1 MSVEI
6 KVPTLPESVAD
17 ATVVAWH
24 KKAGDPVT
32 RDEVLVEIETDKV
45 VLEVPAVA
53 DGILESIAAEEGATV
68 TAEELLGSIAE
79 GGAAAAP
86 ASPAAV
92 APASESASAEP
103 TAVNSAEDEDPQTSP
118 AVRKLVAEHGL
129 DLQDITGTGKNGR
142 ILKEDVEAYIASS
155 AKAPTTA
162 PQAAVALDNSER
174 AEKRVPMSRMRARIS
189 DRLLEATQTTAMLTT
204 FNEVD
209 MKPFMDFRAQY
220 KDRFEK
226 THGQRLGF
234 MSIFVKAATEA
245 LKRFP
250 DINASLDGKDV
261 VYHGY
266 CDVGVAV
273 STSDGLVVPVL
284 RDADKMSISEIEGTI
299 VEYAHKA
306 RDKKLSLEEMTGGT
320 FTITNGGVFGS
331 MMSTPILNPP
341 QSAILGMHAIKE
353 RAVVV
358 DGEIVIR
365 PMMYLALSYD
375 HRIVDGKG
383 AVSFLTTIKDMIEDP
398 MRIIF
403 EI

>member
-68 TAEELLGSIAE
+68 TAEELLGRIAE

-403 EI
+403 EV

>member
-403 EI
+403 EV